1 VPELPATWAT
11 AHERQELDGEAP
23 TTETFRSLPARSKA
37 AVLGFVS
44 AVLAGSIGWVLIAER
59 WAFSHVQARAASG
72 KRLPHTGPALR
83 YGTLSSG
90 LWLLPT
96 PSDTH

>member
-1 VPELPATWAT
+1 VA
-11 AHERQELDGEAP
+11 
-23 TTETFRSLPARSKA
+23 
-37 AVLGFVS
+37 

-59 WAFSHVQARAASG
+59 WAFRQGQARTASG
-72 KRLPHTGPALR
+72 KRLPRTGPALLNR
-83 YGTLSSG
+83 ALASG